1 MSFNRRGFRKSA
13 RTEEIVG
20 CTLQELYEH
29 LCKTYQVRYGEE
41 YNGNRVVHI
50 DHIVPLANAHTEEEV
65 KMLCRCDNLQL
76 LTAEDNLIKNVS
88 ESFPPYSDHN

>member
-41 YNGNRVVHI
+41 YNGNMGVHI
-50 DHIVPLANAHTEEEV
+50 DHIIPLANAHTEEEV
-65 KMLCRCDNLQL
+65 IKLCRWDNLQL
-76 LTAEDNLIKNVS
+76 LTTEDNLAKNTN
-88 ESFPPYSDHN
+88 ESFPSYLNS